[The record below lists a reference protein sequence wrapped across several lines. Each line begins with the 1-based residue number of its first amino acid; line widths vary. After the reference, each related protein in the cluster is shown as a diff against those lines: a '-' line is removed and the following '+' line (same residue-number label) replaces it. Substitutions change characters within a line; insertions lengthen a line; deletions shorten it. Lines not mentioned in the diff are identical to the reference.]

1 MTGPNPQIGEN
12 GLPVVNRYIT
22 KINSEGKAIL
32 ASEPDSLNVWQR
44 IGKVANFFLGY
55 TTRTFPT
62 SLKDDND
69 IKSYAKDFGE
79 PPGLSSSGDDAV
91 WTPDDQATTNDSATL
106 PYRGGRTVINGD
118 HSVYKAAN
126 DWSDV
131 LQEVRHI
138 FLFCRYSYSVLG
150 TNYTSDQ

>member
-79 PPGLSSSGDDAV
+79 PPGLSSKSLHASIFIYSISYIEF
-91 WTPDDQATTNDSATL
+91 DSAKMGKL
-106 PYRGGRTVINGD
+106 SLN
-118 HSVYKAAN
+118 
-126 DWSDV
+126 
-131 LQEVRHI
+131 
-138 FLFCRYSYSVLG
+138 
-150 TNYTSDQ
+150 